1 MKSFE
6 LLLKFT
12 PATLTLDQLSR
23 PQLSLDYDGCW
34 LMVMQLHIFGLDLIY
49 ISLAHK
55 GKITQHYILSDEEN
69 AFRILVMPSCYV
81 LVPGDAIYS

>member
-1 MKSFE
+1 MSKAAAVS
-6 LLLKFT
+6 LHT
-12 PATLTLDQLSR
+12 TLTLDQLSR

-49 ISLAHK
+49 ISLAHISF
-55 GKITQHYILSDEEN
+55 GNYTNRTISDEEN